1 MSDEQTKSD
10 APEPR
15 KIAPGDKVQV
25 KGGMGPKMIV
35 NERHSEA
42 EIVCVYFDEGVQRF
56 VDKAFHSDALAYFDS
71 PTPAGRNAPVAY
83 GRSLLERQIG
93 NALVVLDRAQGNPD
107 VDAVRACITMLND
120 ELAQHVEIAR
130 ISI

>member
-56 VDKAFHSDALAYFDS
+56 VDKAFHSDALAYFDL
-71 PTPAGRNAPVAY
+71 PTPGNSEPVQSTRPLTTTAQVLRTAIRNGRM
-83 GRSLLERQIG
+83 LIG
-93 NALVVLDRAQGNPD
+93 TQTSDFN
-107 VDAVRACITMLND
+107 T
-120 ELAQHVEIAR
+120 LAQCFEALAGEVQAHTGITA
-130 ISI
+130 